1 MVFILL
7 GPPGA
12 GKGTQGSRLAA
23 EMGVPKISTG
33 DMFRELAAQGT
44 ELGLKAKG
52 YWSAGQLVP
61 DDIVIGL
68 VRERLAMPDCDKGLL
83 LDGFPRTVPQADA
96 LGSLLADL
104 GRDLTGVLDFA
115 LNDEELVNRL
125 SGRRTCPKCTATYHV
140 VAMPPRQAG
149 ICDACGGE
157 LIQRADDQPE
167 SIRKRLQEY
176 AAKTEPLLSYY
187 RERGKLHTVD
197 AAPKPDAIY
206 AEVRRAVGL
215 DGAGK

>member
-1 MVFILL
+1 MILVLL

-12 GKGTQGSRLAA
+12 GKGTQGQRIV
-23 EMGVPKISTG
+23 ERYGIPKISTG
-33 DMFRELAAQGT
+33 EIFRDLAAAGT
-44 ELGLKAKG
+44 PLGLRAKEF
-52 YWSAGQLVP
+52 WSAGQLVP
-61 DDIVIGL
+61 DDVVIGL
-68 VRERLAMPDCDKGLL
+68 VRERIAMPDCAKGFL

-96 LGSLLADL
+96 LAGLLKEF

-115 LNDEELVNRL
+115 LNEEELVKRL

-140 VAMPPRQAG
+140 VAMPPKREG
-149 ICDACGGE
+149 VCDACGGE

-176 AAKTEPLLSYY
+176 AAKTEPLLAYY
-187 RERGKLHTVD
+187 RERGKVQTVD
-197 AAPKPDAIY
+197 AAPGPDAIY
-206 AEVRRAVGL
+206 AEVRRLVGL